1 MTSRTTTFGP
11 VELTRLLLGALLGLA
26 LVAPMLP
33 ADAVWG
39 FQWLGFAPLAVQ
51 LGGAGLVGLAMWP
64 AANRTIRERGARLL
78 DGAPPAA
85 RSAGA
90 LAGFAALMA
99 AFWRLRSRTLYGD
112 GASTID
118 ILSSGG
124 PMMNWK
130 EPLDRYV
137 TARVFAALG
146 PHGWTAADAIAAV
159 SVTAGAIY
167 LVAAWGLARSLAP
180 ERAERRWVL
189 AFLLTTGAMQLF
201 FGNVENY
208 SLLGAG
214 IALYLWTGSAYLRG
228 RVPFALPCFVLACT
242 SWIHLSAP
250 WLGPTL
256 AVLLV
261 LRVLGDEDAASGAVR
276 LRFRDGWLANG
287 LTQGIGGTLAAA
299 VPTGFALW
307 LGSRVIGGG
316 SGLSMGR
323 FGGGDGKLWVP
334 LTELTTPF
342 EKFTMFSV
350 AHFVAVANELALLAG
365 PAAIVCLAWLAL
377 GRAGAR
383 MARREV
389 VFLGSCV
396 AMTLA
401 YVFFFNPDMAVLNVG
416 ILNEWDLFSLPAPP
430 IAALA
435 GVLLTRVETDPER
448 RGQAGL
454 PAVVLAAVL
463 STAWI
468 LHNARVF

>member
-1 MTSRTTTFGP
+1 MTSRASTLGP

-39 FQWLGFAPLAVQ
+39 FQWLGFAPLGVR
-51 LGGAGLVGLAMWP
+51 LGGAVLVGLAMWP
-64 AANRTIRERGARLL
+64 AANRTVRERGARLL

-85 RSAGA
+85 LAIGA
-90 LAGFAALMA
+90 LAGFAALVA
-99 AFWRLRSRTLYGD
+99 GFWRLRSRTLYGD

-137 TARVFAALG
+137 TAHVFAALR

-159 SVTAGAIY
+159 SVTAGAVY
-167 LVAAWGLARSLAP
+167 VVASWGLARSLAP

-201 FGNVENY
+201 FGNIENY

-214 IALYLWTGSAYLRG
+214 IALYLWAGSAYLRG
-228 RVPFALPCFVLACT
+228 RVPFAVPCFVLAAT

-256 AVLLV
+256 AVLLA
-261 LRVLGDEDAASGAVR
+261 LRVFGEEDAQGGLALR
-276 LRFRDGWLANG
+276 LREGWVADGLK
-287 LTQGIGGTLAAA
+287 QGIGGTLAAA
-299 VPTGFALW
+299 VPTAFALW
-307 LGSRVIGGG
+307 LGARVIGAQD
-316 SGLSMGR
+316 GLSMGR

-334 LTELTTPF
+334 LFEITTPF
-342 EKFTMFSV
+342 EKFTMFSL

-377 GRAGAR
+377 GRSGAR
-383 MARREV
+383 AARRDV

-435 GVLLTRVETDPER
+435 GVLLTRVEPDPER

-454 PAVVLAAVL
+454 PAVALAGVL
-463 STAWI
+463 SAAWI

>member
-1 MTSRTTTFGP
+1 MRTRPTPLGP
-11 VELTRLLLGALLGLA
+11 VELTRLLLGALLALA

-39 FQWLGFAPLAVQ
+39 IQWLGFAPLWVQ
-51 LGGAGLVGLAMWP
+51 LAGAGVVGVAMWP
-64 AANRTIRERGARLL
+64 AANRWIRESGARLL
-78 DGAPPAA
+78 ERIPPAA
-85 RSAGA
+85 RGLLT
-90 LAGFAALMA
+90 LAGFAALVT

-118 ILSSGG
+118 ILTSGG
-124 PMMNWK
+124 PTMNWK
-130 EPLDRYV
+130 EPLDRFI
-137 TARVFAALG
+137 TAHVFRALRG
-146 PHGWTAADAIAAV
+146 HGWTAADAIAAV
-159 SVTAGAIY
+159 SVAAGAVY
-167 LVAAWGLARSLAP
+167 LVAVWGLARSLA
-180 ERAERRWVL
+180 ATSGARRWVT

-214 IALYLWTGSAYLRG
+214 IALYLWSGNAYLRG

-261 LRVLGDEDAASGAVR
+261 LRVLGEEAADGAWRAR
-276 LRFRDGWLANG
+276 LREGWVADGLRQGLA
-287 LTQGIGGTLAAA
+287 GTVAAA
-299 VPTGFALW
+299 IPTAFAVW
-307 LGSRVIGGG
+307 LGSRVIGSEGG
-316 SGLSMGR
+316 ISMGR

-334 LTELTTPF
+334 LFEITSPF
-342 EKFTMFSV
+342 EKFTMFSL
-350 AHFVAVANELALLAG
+350 AHFVAVANEVALLAG
-365 PAAIVCLAWLAL
+365 PAAIVCLAWATL
-377 GRAGAR
+377 GRVGGR
-383 MARREV
+383 GRRREV
-389 VFLGSCV
+389 IFLASCV

-430 IAALA
+430 LAALA
-435 GVLLTRVETDPER
+435 AVVLTQVETDPER

-463 STAWI
+463 SAAWI
-468 LHNARVF
+468 LHNARVI